1 MQERKQPFSF
11 SNGKHRIGKKLGT
24 MLVNV
29 FLTVSS
35 LIVAMPFFWMLTNSL
50 KTKEEIWARIPVM
63 LPAVPQWS
71 NFTDALGDGY
81 LMRYTLNSF
90 FVAVAITVIILLNSA
105 MFAYAL
111 THIRMKGKKF
121 FFTLIM
127 LTYIMPSAVTNIPSY
142 VILTKLGLIDTH
154 AGWILSS
161 CASIFSIFYFRQM
174 FGQISPSIAES
185 AKMDGA
191 SHMRILW
198 SIIAPMSAS
207 SFVTLGVFSFIGS
220 YNSYVWPSLVL
231 KTKSKF
237 LASQGLQMYFSAEAP
252 YGMKWGAIMASCTV
266 IVLPLMLLFIIC
278 EKYIVAGI
286 SNDSAVKE

>member
-121 FFTLIM
+121 LSLPQIHSEQPQKNN
-127 LTYIMPSAVTNIPSY
+127 LT
-142 VILTKLGLIDTH
+142 
-154 AGWILSS
+154 
-161 CASIFSIFYFRQM
+161 
-174 FGQISPSIAES
+174 FGQRELRP
-185 AKMDGA
+185 
-191 SHMRILW
+191 ILFAA
-198 SIIAPMSAS
+198 IKQILHPLFMK
-207 SFVTLGVFSFIGS
+207 
-220 YNSYVWPSLVL
+220 PL
-231 KTKSKF
+231 KRRKITT
-237 LASQGLQMYFSAEAP
+237 Y
-252 YGMKWGAIMASCTV
+252 C
-266 IVLPLMLLFIIC
+266 
-278 EKYIVAGI
+278 
-286 SNDSAVKE
+286 